1 MTIISLK
8 KQFMQF
14 FNADI
19 LQKMA
24 KRTGFI
30 QRNRSVLP
38 EQLVPSL
45 VSALSKGN
53 CHAIADLHRQ
63 FNGMCLTESDNVAY
77 KPFHNQLRKAAFPHF
92 MQQLVQLAI
101 AQFARQQCAQLPK
114 KLSCF
119 DDILLQDGSSFHVH
133 KALADVYPSRFK
145 RNPAA
150 IECHMTMSLRTFNPT
165 AMTISADTASERA
178 YLPKPFRMKNKLLLA
193 DAGYPDFEFFADV
206 ERHNGFYIFRGA
218 KSLNPTIVEARSG
231 KGRALPKLA
240 GMKLKDITRRTNRS
254 EVLDL
259 TVCRGKQAFRVVR
272 RWFAEE
278 KRFCIWLT
286 NLPSEAYSADDIMA
300 IYRCRWQVELLFK
313 ELKSHTNWKRFATAQ
328 KAIVDGLVW
337 ASLLALIIR
346 RSTAL
351 QIMPSVSLFKAAKNV
366 DVWLLPIFEC
376 ICHRAWS
383 EITEKIDWAVCYI
396 TINAKKSQQRKSKE
410 DITLDGIYSRLN
422 A

>member
-19 LQKMA
+19 LQKTA

-63 FNGMCLTESDNVAY
+63 FNGMCLTEKDNVAY
-77 KPFHNQLRKAAFPHF
+77 KPFHNQLRKEAFPHF

-165 AMTISADTASERA
+165 AMTITADTASERA
-178 YLPKPFRMKNKLLLA
+178 YLPKPFRIKNKLLLA
-193 DAGYPDFEFFADV
+193 DAGYPDFEFFKDV
-206 ERHNGFYIFRGA
+206 EQHNGFYIVRGA

-231 KGRALPKLA
+231 KVRTLPKLA
-240 GMKLKDITRRTNRS
+240 VNETQRHN
-254 EVLDL
+254 
-259 TVCRGKQAFRVVR
+259 APHP
-272 RWFAEE
+272 
-278 KRFCIWLT
+278 LT
-286 NLPSEAYSADDIMA
+286 NS
-300 IYRCRWQVELLFK
+300 
-313 ELKSHTNWKRFATAQ
+313 
-328 KAIVDGLVW
+328 
-337 ASLLALIIR
+337 SLMI
-346 RSTAL
+346 ST
-351 QIMPSVSLFKAAKNV
+351 F
-366 DVWLLPIFEC
+366 LPIDLQLS
-376 ICHRAWS
+376 I
-383 EITEKIDWAVCYI
+383 
-396 TINAKKSQQRKSKE
+396 RKSSTDSPFNPAVPISLMKTI
-410 DITLDGIYSRLN
+410 DASIKFCNPFKSSPNLASMRLGTLTGGGGTW
-422 A
+422 